1 MNKKIHDI
9 VNVISAIFITAV
21 LIFIFLNTDLLGRV
35 FVSFFLAIALLSD
48 VWLALSI
55 LGKNEYLPTINIIM
69 ILIFLAYWFTFLAF
83 ASYWAIINESYSLF
97 IVIVQIVMIYYG
109 GNLFRTSG
117 LLPREFFIM
126 LMISFSVIP
135 IDFIRKMIYRKFNF
149 KVEI

>member
-9 VNVISAIFITAV
+9 VNVISAIFITAI
-21 LIFIFLNTDLLGRV
+21 LIFIFFNTDLLGKV

-55 LGKNEYLPTINIIM
+55 LGKNEYLPMINIIM

-97 IVIVQIVMIYYG
+97 IAIVPFAIIGFMLGYSKIV
-109 GNLFRTSG
+109 
-117 LLPREFFIM
+117 
-126 LMISFSVIP
+126 
-135 IDFIRKMIYRKFNF
+135 KK
-149 KVEI
+149 K

>member
-9 VNVISAIFITAV
+9 VNVISAIFITAI
-21 LIFIFLNTDLLGRV
+21 LIFIFFNTDLLGKV

-55 LGKNEYLPTINIIM
+55 LGKNEYLPMINIIM

-97 IVIVQIVMIYYG
+97 IVIVPFAIIG
-109 GNLFRTSG
+109 F
-117 LLPREFFIM
+117 M
-126 LMISFSVIP
+126 LGYSKIL
-135 IDFIRKMIYRKFNF
+135 KK
-149 KVEI
+149 K